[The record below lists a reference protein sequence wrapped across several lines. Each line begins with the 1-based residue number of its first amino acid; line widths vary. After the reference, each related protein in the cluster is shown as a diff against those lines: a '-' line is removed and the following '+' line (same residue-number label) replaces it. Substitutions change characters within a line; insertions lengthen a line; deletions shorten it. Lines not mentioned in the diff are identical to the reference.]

1 MSRWASLPLLILA
14 FAPQAQA
21 QGTHSPALTIASV
34 ELPAGP
40 GEWQNRRDEIL
51 SMMQTL
57 QPDVIAVQQVLQLPD
72 KLNPACWMATQLRYS
87 CVFVTA
93 DPPSQPQRRGNAM
106 LTRRA
111 VIEDGVTLLHPPGQF
126 SAAGML
132 RLQLDQGP
140 VNVYVVRLRP
150 EENSVSA
157 RRHQTHD
164 LLAWIAATA
173 DGLPSLIAG
182 DFAASTD
189 ELVRQLPGFQPA
201 RRNPTGKHAESAAPP
216 ATTAAGHGLD
226 VLYQVR
232 QFADIARQ
240 PLQLPGADPKTPPL
254 RLGVMATVQ
263 LTAAAVSEPPDS
275 PAP

>member
-1 MSRWASLPLLILA
+1 
-14 FAPQAQA
+14 
-21 QGTHSPALTIASV
+21 
-34 ELPAGP
+34 
-40 GEWQNRRDEIL
+40 
-51 SMMQTL
+51 MMQTL
-57 QPDVIAVQQVLQLPD
+57 QPDVIAVQQVMQAPD
-72 KLNPACWMATQLRYS
+72 ELNPACWMAKRLRYS
-87 CVFVTA
+87 CDFVTA

-132 RLQLDQGP
+132 RLQLDEGP

-150 EENSVSA
+150 EENSVIA

-173 DGLPSLIAG
+173 DGLPCLIVG
-182 DFAASTD
+182 DFAAPTD

-201 RRNPTGKHAESAAPP
+201 RRNPSARHAEPAAAPS
-216 ATTAAGHGLD
+216 ATGHGMD

-240 PLQLPGADPKTPPL
+240 PLHLQATDPKSPPL
-254 RLGVMATVQ
+254 RLGMMATLQ
-263 LTAAAVSEPPDS
+263 LSAAAITAPPES
-275 PAP
+275 PPP